1 MPDQP
6 TRPAITLT
14 AEVQHYS
21 TAVTAVWIS
30 AFADGRPV
38 DRTLLPCRF
47 EAPHMAHRK
56 IAATFAEALRGVG
69 PSNATGERTA
79 AETILALAAA
89 KDAAG
94 HAIVINMGTELAF
107 CAALLA
113 AETAGGVA

>member
-1 MPDQP
+1 MPAQP

-14 AEVQHYS
+14 AEVEHYS
-21 TAVTAVWIS
+21 TAVTTVWVS
-30 AFADGRPV
+30 AFADGRPA
-38 DRTLLPCRF
+38 DRTLSYRF

-56 IAATFAEALRGVG
+56 IAAAFAEVLRGVG

-79 AETILALAAA
+79 GETILALAAA

-113 AETAGGVA
+113 VETAGGAV